1 MSSAKGEA
9 ATYVTVTDVGGNKT
23 NKCVADV
30 KLNTS
35 QLKFVGPKC
44 VWFVSCSR
52 YYYYY
57 YIHLLVLVIVG

>member
-23 NKCVADV
+23 NKGVADV

-44 VWFVSCSR
+44 VWFVSCS

-57 YIHLLVLVIVG
+57 CIHLLVLVIVG